1 MRVIH
6 VRDIHGMFKNV
17 DNRVTNYRGI
27 ALQPILSKALERCV
41 HSRILNLIE
50 PDLSHSQHGF
60 RRYRSCVTQLLC
72 YVHKLATSLD
82 AGEQID
88 NVYLNMEKAFDR
100 VPHEKPLYKLE
111 YLGIA
116 NLLLHWIGDYLAHR
130 HHRVSIDGISS
141 DWKYVSSDV
150 PQGSIIGPILFL
162 IYTND
167 IGSKLSRK
175 ILLPFY
181 TDDAKCS
188 RVIRGQLDRDIL
200 QQDLSTLHQYK
211 WSET

>member
-50 PDLSHSQHGF
+50 PDLSPSQHGF

-116 NLLLHWIGDYLAHR
+116 NLANLANLHLLRLEIC
-130 HHRVSIDGISS
+130 I
-141 DWKYVSSDV
+141 
-150 PQGSIIGPILFL
+150 F
-162 IYTND
+162 
-167 IGSKLSRK
+167 
-175 ILLPFY
+175 
-181 TDDAKCS
+181 
-188 RVIRGQLDRDIL
+188 
-200 QQDLSTLHQYK
+200 
-211 WSET
+211 

>member
-1 MRVIH
+1 
-6 VRDIHGMFKNV
+6 MFKIV

-27 ALQPILSKALERCV
+27 ALQLILSKALERCV

-50 PDLSHSQHGF
+50 PYLSPSQHGF
-60 RRYRSCVTQLLC
+60 RRYRSCVTQLLHH
-72 YVHKLATSLD
+72 VHKLATSLD

-111 YLGIA
+111 YLGIG

-130 HHRVSIDGISS
+130 RHRVSIDGISS
-141 DWKYVSSDV
+141 YWKYVSSGV
-150 PQGSIIGPILFL
+150 SQGSIIGPILFL
-162 IYTND
+162 IYISD
-167 IGSKLSRK
+167 IGSELSRK
-175 ILLPFY
+175 TLLP
-181 TDDAKCS
+181 DDAKCS
-188 RVIRGQLDRDIL
+188 RVIRGQLDRDRL

-211 WSET
+211 WSVSKN

>member
-1 MRVIH
+1 M
-6 VRDIHGMFKNV
+6 
-17 DNRVTNYRGI
+17 
-27 ALQPILSKALERCV
+27 ALEGIDPVLRSYSAMYTNWQ
-41 HSRILNLIE
+41 HRQMLENKLITSTLIWKRLLIE
-50 PDLSHSQHGF
+50 YHMKSLYTSWSIQ
-60 RRYRSCVTQLLC
+60 VLL
-72 YVHKLATSLD
+72 T
-82 AGEQID
+82 
-88 NVYLNMEKAFDR
+88 
-100 VPHEKPLYKLE
+100 
-111 YLGIA
+111 
-116 NLLLHWIGDYLAHR
+116 LLTLLTC
-130 HHRVSIDGISS
+130 ISS

-188 RVIRGQLDRDIL
+188 SVIRGQLDRDIL